1 MQCRIEGRNVDY
13 KEVPLDYMVGG
24 TKRYLEDGIRPG
36 GFLYALFCNDL
47 FACWN
52 DADDNNREHIG
63 DWLRFLHYE
72 VPGESHGSVAEV
84 EQWIKDGGYTGRYNK
99 GKSPNEVVR

>member
-1 MQCRIEGRNVDY
+1 MTIWSAVQNVTL
-13 KEVPLDYMVGG
+13 KMASG
-24 TKRYLEDGIRPG
+24 LED
-36 GFLYALFCNDL
+36 YALFCNDL

-52 DADDNNREHIG
+52 AADDNNREHIG